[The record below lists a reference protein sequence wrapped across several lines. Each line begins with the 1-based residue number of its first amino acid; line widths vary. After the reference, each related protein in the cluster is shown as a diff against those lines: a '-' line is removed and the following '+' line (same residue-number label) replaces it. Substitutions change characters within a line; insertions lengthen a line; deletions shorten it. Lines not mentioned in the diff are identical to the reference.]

1 MHKNDINY
9 QGIIAMKN
17 IKKMAL
23 YATIIV
29 ATTYHYQVYSM
40 PAGLAAV
47 SKLDEAMTKHMPA
60 VLNAAENVGIKAAT
74 TLADGLQHIDPTLAN
89 QAAGTLGDKLKEAA
103 PKVALEAAEK
113 FAPALE
119 NISTAAVVGVAMY
132 GTYQVASTA
141 NDVYNY
147 FNPDEEKKAR
157 IEKATEE
164 VEYYKAKRGLR
175 SCFMSNAKT
184 PRDNEGLPIACQNF
198 SDTYRTLAGKAALDE
213 MVTNFKDTHAYKSY

>member
-1 MHKNDINY
+1 MHKSDINY
-9 QGIIAMKN
+9 QGIVAMKN
-17 IKKMAL
+17 IKQMAL

-29 ATTYHYQVYSM
+29 ATTYHYQVYSA
-40 PAGLAAV
+40 PGYPNVALNGLTEVA
-47 SKLDEAMTKHMPA
+47 
-60 VLNAAENVGIKAAT
+60 NGIKDAVK
-74 TLADGLQHIDPTLAN
+74 HIDPKLLD

-103 PKVALEAAEK
+103 PTVALEAAAK

-119 NISTAAVVGVAMY
+119 KISTAAVVGVAIY
-132 GTYQVASTA
+132 GTFQVVSTA
-141 NDVYNY
+141 NDVYNH

-164 VEYYKAKRGLR
+164 VEYYKSKRALR

-184 PRDNEGLPIACQNF
+184 PRNNEGLPIACQNF

-213 MVTNFKDTHAYKSY
+213 MVTNFKDTYAYKSY